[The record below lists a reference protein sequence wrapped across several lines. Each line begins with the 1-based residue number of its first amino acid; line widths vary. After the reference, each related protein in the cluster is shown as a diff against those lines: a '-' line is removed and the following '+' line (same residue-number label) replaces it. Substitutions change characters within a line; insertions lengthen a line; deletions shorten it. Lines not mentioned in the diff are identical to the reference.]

1 MANLNDQRVKCI
13 QNELNFDSKSI
24 KAFRLMSSNT
34 HEQFIFTS
42 HQNWLNGY
50 DIINDQVESTFV
62 PEYNN
67 SIVFAFY
74 AQKRNE
80 IFVVEWDLKN
90 T

>member
-1 MANLNDQRVKCI
+1 
-13 QNELNFDSKSI
+13 
-24 KAFRLMSSNT
+24 MSSNT

-62 PEYNN
+62 PESNN

-80 IFVVEWDLKN
+80 IFVVVWDLKN